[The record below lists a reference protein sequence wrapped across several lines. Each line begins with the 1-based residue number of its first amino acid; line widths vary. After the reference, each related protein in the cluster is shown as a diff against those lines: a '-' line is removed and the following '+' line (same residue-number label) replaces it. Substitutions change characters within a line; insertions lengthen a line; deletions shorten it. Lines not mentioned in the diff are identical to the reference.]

1 MVRAKYGLENMYYS
15 AVFID
20 LKVLRQAV
28 RQKRNMEDGAGDDNN
43 DLPCVA
49 MCIFE
54 FSGLLCI

>member
-1 MVRAKYGLENMYYS
+1 VVRAKYGLENMYYS

-28 RQKRNMEDGAGDDNN
+28 RQKGNMEDGADDNN

>member
-1 MVRAKYGLENMYYS
+1 VVRAKYGLENMYYS

-20 LKVLRQAV
+20 LKVLRQVGV
-28 RQKRNMEDGAGDDNN
+28 RQKGNMEAGDNN